1 MSRRGWSRKFRRV
14 GSVLPQVLKGL
25 KLDKLMAAQPA
36 VTLWPKVAGPKIA
49 EHTRAV
55 GVDGK
60 TLVVVVDSPAWIAQL
75 RFLKPQLLRK
85 VAGHVGKGLVGD
97 IRFVLGQ
104 GPERRE
110 SGVGNREPE
119 DRRQRRERA

>member
-1 MSRRGWSRKFRRV
+1 MSRQGRYRKFRRV

-25 KLDKLMAAQPA
+25 KLDKVMAAQPA

-55 GVDGK
+55 GVDGR

-85 VAGHVGKGLVGD
+85 VAGHAGKGLVGD

-104 GPERRE
+104 GSRAE
-110 SGVGNREPE
+110 GVGGGE
-119 DRRQRRERA
+119 